1 MWSLAILISSYTALA
16 VGQADDGIEKEHVNI
31 EWEQID
37 TTGVSVNTNEGFGHE
52 ANETDTPHLS
62 VQVNF
67 GESGDENEKGVTENE
82 ENYKDDGVNDI
93 YLPLD
98 PFTLHHPFIR
108 PEVTEFE
115 YSDWYFLF
123 FSPATKTSSSPI
135 DISSASPEI
144 AASLSS
150 KLSVPSSMFSINS
163 LDKYKSKSI
172 SANLSLMSHSIPKL
186 HHNLCNLQNKSPIFW
201 IRGTEFRLV
210 QIFHDKNQHLYINN
224 KQSST
229 SPMDSLGLLITLI
242 LGGLGMFL
250 LVLAVTFLAAKTIAK
265 NDFERFND
273 LEDILVE
280 QEEFLDVSEH
290 SKDIFIIDDGENS
303 GYFSDSVKN
312 PVLTEMTKET
322 NVPKSSNFLST
333 LSSSWRNLFGKRLI
347 KLSP

>member
-16 VGQADDGIEKEHVNI
+16 VGQADDAIEKEHVDI

-163 LDKYKSKSI
+163 LDKYKSNSI

-224 KQSST
+224 KE
-229 SPMDSLGLLITLI
+229 
-242 LGGLGMFL
+242 
-250 LVLAVTFLAAKTIAK
+250 V
-265 NDFERFND
+265 
-273 LEDILVE
+273 
-280 QEEFLDVSEH
+280 
-290 SKDIFIIDDGENS
+290 SKDLF
-303 GYFSDSVKN
+303 
-312 PVLTEMTKET
+312 
-322 NVPKSSNFLST
+322 FLS
-333 LSSSWRNLFGKRLI
+333 LSSSPIKITIENPFPIVYTISKIKILHINKYRWVTFQRAPELGNVCIFKLAQFSKVNLDIFDIFEIIRRFFIGFGYALI
-347 KLSP
+347 KA